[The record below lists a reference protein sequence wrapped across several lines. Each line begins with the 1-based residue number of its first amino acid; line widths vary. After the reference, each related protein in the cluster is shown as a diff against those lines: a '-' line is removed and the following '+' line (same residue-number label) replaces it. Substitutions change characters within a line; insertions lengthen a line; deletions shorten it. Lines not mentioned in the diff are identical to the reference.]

1 MACSHDERR
10 SKSYSTRFI
19 DRSTR
24 TKRHS
29 SRQIHCSY
37 YVLFITFLRVSVSS
51 STENIADSCY
61 INVIPDKRTIFLH
74 NEGALIAKLKAWS
87 RLPRLPII
95 TFLLY
100 LPFCSLHWKRHS
112 HRLGQRTTSEA
123 PSPSPN
129 GSGRC
134 RHRVRSRFRLFP
146 FQKVTNGKGGLAGR
160 TNMS

>member
-1 MACSHDERR
+1 MMNVDP
-10 SKSYSTRFI
+10 KIVLI

-29 SRQIHCSY
+29 SWQISFFLLRAFHH
-37 YVLFITFLRVSVSS
+37 VPPHTFLRVSVSS
-51 STENIADSCY
+51 STKNIADSCD

-74 NEGALIAKLKAWS
+74 NEGALIAKLKAWC

-100 LPFCSLHWKRHS
+100 LPFRKLHWKRHS
-112 HRLGQRTTSEA
+112 HRLGQRTTLEA

-129 GSGRC
+129 RSGRC
-134 RHRVRSRFRLFP
+134 IRRVRSRFRLFP
-146 FQKVTNGKGGLAGR
+146 FQKVTNGKGGLTRR
-160 TNMS
+160 TSMS